1 MGEKQVASISLF
13 PALMKKIILFQAEST
28 CDIFCKIV
36 YYMYYVHTMYKGRAQ
51 LWKVLR
57 SFASYAARKL
67 RIFDAGVLDGIVVLF

>member
-1 MGEKQVASISLF
+1 
-13 PALMKKIILFQAEST
+13 
-28 CDIFCKIV
+28 
-36 YYMYYVHTMYKGRAQ
+36 MYKGRAQ